1 MRSLRYGPAGLIV
14 PMLLVATAALLPLA
28 GCGLTPAVL
37 PAETLRGD
45 VNGDGVVDE
54 ADLDLASAA
63 FGRTQ
68 DDPLFVPA
76 ADLNQDGVVGL
87 DDLRTL
93 VDILNAQG
101 SAAGG

>member
-1 MRSLRYGPAGLIV
+1 MRSLRNGPAGLLV
-14 PMLLVATAALLPLA
+14 PVLLVVAAALWPLA

-37 PAETLRGD
+37 PDAAVRGD
-45 VNGDGVVDE
+45 VNGDGVVDQ

-63 FGRTQ
+63 FGSSQ
-68 DDPLFVPA
+68 GDSLYVSA
-76 ADLNQDGVVGL
+76 ADLNADGVIGL

-101 SAAGG
+101 STAGD